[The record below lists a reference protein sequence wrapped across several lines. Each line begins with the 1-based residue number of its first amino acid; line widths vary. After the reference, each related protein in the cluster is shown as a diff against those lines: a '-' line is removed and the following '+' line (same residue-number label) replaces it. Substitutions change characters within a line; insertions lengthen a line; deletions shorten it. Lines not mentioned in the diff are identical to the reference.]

1 MFSRRNTVFLFI
13 VHFACFFFASFCFV
27 RLSGVFGQTVRCFYY
42 FCGFAGMLLP
52 VLSANTP
59 LLFFCVRH
67 LMWAGGVSMSFC
79 GGYGIGFT
87 VFVFAADVETS
98 FARQDKRA
106 HRTVCCCMYSAAMF
120 LFVSVLPLL
129 ACPNAEYAKLRESNR
144 PLCGET
150 DRRTLCRD
158 DISSFGAV
166 ICERFAFLCGGER
179 RFGLIVRIWA
189 PVAGFVL
196 RFAHTEMF
204 CFACKWLR
212 ARLYGEQ
219 AAASLCLM
227 RMRM

>member
-1 MFSRRNTVFLFI
+1 MCVWSSALFVFI
-13 VHFACFFFASFCFV
+13 IFAALRGCCFRFC
-27 RLSGVFGQTVRCFYY
+27 RQTVLFY
-42 FCGFAGMLLP
+42 FC
-52 VLSANTP
+52 
-59 LLFFCVRH
+59 CVRH
-67 LMWAGGVSMSFC
+67 LMWAEGVSMSFC

-106 HRTVCCCMYSAAMF
+106 RRTVCCCMCLAAAF
-120 LFVSVLPLL
+120 LFVFMLPLF
-129 ACPNAEYAKLRESNR
+129 ACPNVEYAKLCESDKS
-144 PLCGET
+144 LCGET
-150 DRRTLCRD
+150 DRRTLCCD
-158 DISSFGAV
+158 DISIFGAV
-166 ICERFAFLCGGER
+166 IGERFAFLCGGER